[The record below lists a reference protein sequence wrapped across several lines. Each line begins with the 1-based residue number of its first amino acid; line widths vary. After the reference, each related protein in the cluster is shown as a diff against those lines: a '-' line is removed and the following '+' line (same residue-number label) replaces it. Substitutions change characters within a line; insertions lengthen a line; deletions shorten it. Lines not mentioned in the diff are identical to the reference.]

1 MRKGNRSVVLWTLY
15 FAGELSRHDLA
26 RTTGLSAATVS
37 NVIADLIADGI
48 VVETGS
54 VDSDGGRPRI
64 MLKVD
69 PSYGYVVGVG
79 VGETRVRVELY
90 DLAMAERARKEFAL
104 DPSHHEPAV
113 VARYILDG
121 LEAVLAEAGATESEV
136 IGMGLGVPGVAEQGA
151 DLLIHARAFGWDGV
165 PLGALLREG
174 TSIPVFA
181 DNGVKTTGQAELW
194 FGAGQGAQH
203 LVMTFI
209 GTGAGASIINGGVT
223 YRGTASGAG
232 EWGHTKIVLDGR
244 PCRCGSR
251 GCLEA
256 YVGAEAILAGAGR
269 ELGGDDEESV
279 FAALLADPLARP
291 ALEEAVRCLGAG
303 LADLIN
309 LFNPERVI
317 LGGWAGSLLG
327 REFLPEIR
335 AAAGRYA
342 LPLPFSQASIELGR
356 LGAEAVALG
365 AATLVVEDF
374 LLRSHAVR
382 PAGREPAGTA
392 ATGATPA
399 AAGAAGGAGG
409 AAALTSAPAGRR

>member
-1 MRKGNRSVVLWTLY
+1 MSRPQRGTLRDVRKGNRSVVLWTLY
-15 FAGELSRHDLA
+15 FANELSRHDLA
-26 RTTGLSAATVS
+26 QATGLSAATVS
-37 NVIADLIADGI
+37 NVIGDLIADGI

-64 MLKVD
+64 MLRVD

-90 DLAMAERARKEFAL
+90 DLAMQERARKEFAL

-113 VARYILDG
+113 VARHILDG
-121 LEAVLAEAGATESEV
+121 LEAVLSEAGADESEV
-136 IGMGLGVPGVAEQGA
+136 LGMGLGVPGVAEQGP

-194 FGAGQGAQH
+194 FGAGKGAQH

-209 GTGAGASIINGGVT
+209 GTGAGASVINGGVT
-223 YRGTASGAG
+223 YRGTANGAG

-269 ELGGDDEESV
+269 KLGDDDEESV

-291 ALEEAVRCLGAG
+291 AFEEAVRCLGAG

-327 REFLPEIR
+327 REFLAEIR
-335 AAAGRYA
+335 AAAAGYA

-356 LGAEAVALG
+356 LGPEAVALG

-382 PAGREPAGTA
+382 PAGRGE
-392 ATGATPA
+392 TPA
-399 AAGAAGGAGG
+399 RAAG
-409 AAALTSAPAGRR
+409 PAHG

>member
-1 MRKGNRSVVLWTLY
+1 MSRPQRGTLRDVRKGNRSVVLWTLY

-26 RTTGLSAATVS
+26 QLTGLSAATVS
-37 NVIADLIADGI
+37 NVIGDLITDGI

-64 MLKVD
+64 MLRVD

-90 DLAMAERARKEFAL
+90 DLAMEERARKEFAL

-113 VARYILDG
+113 VARHILDG
-121 LEAVLAEAGATESEV
+121 LEAVLSDAGATESQV
-136 IGMGLGVPGVAEQGA
+136 LGMGLGVPGVAEQGS

-165 PLGALLREG
+165 PLGVLIREG
-174 TSIPVFA
+174 TSLPVFA

-194 FGAGQGAQH
+194 FGAGKGAQH

-209 GTGAGASIINGGVT
+209 GTGAGASIINSGVT

-244 PCRCGSR
+244 PCRCGSQ

-256 YVGAEAILAGAGR
+256 YIGAEAILAGAGR
-269 ELGGDDEESV
+269 DLGGDDEESV
-279 FAALLADPLARP
+279 FAELLTDPLARP
-291 ALEEAVRCLGAG
+291 ALDEAIRCLGAG
-303 LADLIN
+303 LANLIN

-327 REFLPEIR
+327 RRFLPEIR
-335 AAAGRYA
+335 AAAARYA

-382 PAGREPAGTA
+382 PAGRV
-392 ATGATPA
+392 ATPA
-399 AAGAAGGAGG
+399 PAGH
-409 AAALTSAPAGRR
+409 APA

>member
-1 MRKGNRSVVLWTLY
+1 MSRPQRGTLRDVRKGNRSVVLWTLY

-26 RTTGLSAATVS
+26 QLTGLSAATVS
-37 NVIADLIADGI
+37 NVIGDLITDGI

-64 MLKVD
+64 MLRVD

-90 DLAMAERARKEFAL
+90 DLAMGERARKEFAL

-113 VARYILDG
+113 VARHILDG
-121 LEAVLAEAGATESEV
+121 LQAVLSDAGATESEV
-136 IGMGLGVPGVAEQGA
+136 LGMGLGVPGVAEQGS

-165 PLGALLREG
+165 PLGALIREG
-174 TSIPVFA
+174 TSLPVFA

-194 FGAGQGAQH
+194 FGAGKGAQH

-244 PCRCGSR
+244 PCRCGGQ

-256 YVGAEAILAGAGR
+256 YIGAEAILAGAGR
-269 ELGGDDEESV
+269 DLGGDDEERV
-279 FAALLADPLARP
+279 FAELLADPLARP
-291 ALEEAVRCLGAG
+291 ALDEAVRCLGAG
-303 LADLIN
+303 LANLIN

-327 REFLPEIR
+327 RRFLPEIR
-335 AAAGRYA
+335 AAAARYA

-374 LLRSHAVR
+374 LLRSHVVR
-382 PAGREPAGTA
+382 PAGRV
-392 ATGATPA
+392 ATPA
-399 AAGAAGGAGG
+399 PAGH
-409 AAALTSAPAGRR
+409 APA

>member
-1 MRKGNRSVVLWTLY
+1 MSRPQRGTLRDVRKGNRSVVLWTLY
-15 FAGELSRHDLA
+15 FANELSRHDLA
-26 RTTGLSAATVS
+26 QTTGLSAATVS
-37 NVIADLIADGI
+37 NVIGDLVADGI

-64 MLKVD
+64 MLRVD
-69 PSYGYVVGVG
+69 PSYGYVVGMG
-79 VGETRVRVELY
+79 VGETHVRVELY
-90 DLAMAERARKEFAL
+90 DLAMKERARKEFAL
-104 DPSHHEPAV
+104 DPSRHEPAV
-113 VARYILDG
+113 VARHILDG
-121 LEAVLAEAGATESEV
+121 LEAVLSEAGADESEV
-136 IGMGLGVPGVAEQGA
+136 LGMGLGVPGVAEQGP

-194 FGAGQGAQH
+194 FGAGKGAQH

-209 GTGAGASIINGGVT
+209 GTGAGASVITGGVT
-223 YRGTASGAG
+223 YRGTANGAG

-269 ELGGDDEESV
+269 GLGDDDEEGV

-291 ALEEAVRCLGAG
+291 AFEEAVRCLGAG
-303 LADLIN
+303 LANLIN
-309 LFNPERVI
+309 LVNPERVI

-327 REFLPEIR
+327 REFLSEIR
-335 AAAGRYA
+335 AAAARYA

-356 LGAEAVALG
+356 LGPEAVALG

-382 PAGREPAGTA
+382 PAGRV
-392 ATGATPA
+392 ATPA
-399 AAGAAGGAGG
+399 PAAG
-409 AAALTSAPAGRR
+409 PAHA

>member
-1 MRKGNRSVVLWTLY
+1 MSRPQRGTLRDVRKGNRSVVLWTLY

-26 RTTGLSAATVS
+26 QLTGLSAATVS
-37 NVIADLIADGI
+37 NVIGDLIADGI

-90 DLAMAERARKEFAL
+90 DLAMEERARKEFAL

-113 VARYILDG
+113 VARHILDG
-121 LEAVLAEAGATESEV
+121 LEAVLSDAGATESEV
-136 IGMGLGVPGVAEQGA
+136 LGMGLGVPGVAEQGA

-165 PLGALLREG
+165 PLGALIREG
-174 TSIPVFA
+174 TSLPIFA

-194 FGAGQGAQH
+194 FGAGKGAQH

-209 GTGAGASIINGGVT
+209 GTGAGASIINSGVT

-232 EWGHTKIVLDGR
+232 EWGHTKIALDGR

-256 YVGAEAILAGAGR
+256 YIGAEAILAGAGR
-269 ELGGDDEESV
+269 DLGGDDEESV
-279 FAALLADPLARP
+279 FAELLTDPLARP
-291 ALEEAVRCLGAG
+291 ALDEAIHCLGAG
-303 LADLIN
+303 LANLIN

-317 LGGWAGSLLG
+317 LGGWAGSLLA
-327 REFLPEIR
+327 RRFLPEIR
-335 AAAGRYA
+335 AAAARYS

-382 PAGREPAGTA
+382 PAGRV
-392 ATGATPA
+392 ATPA
-399 AAGAAGGAGG
+399 PAGH
-409 AAALTSAPAGRR
+409 APA

>member
-1 MRKGNRSVVLWTLY
+1 MSRPQRGTLRDVRKGNRSVVLWTLY
-15 FAGELSRHDLA
+15 FANELSRHDLA
-26 RTTGLSAATVS
+26 QLTGLSAATVS
-37 NVIADLIADGI
+37 NVIGDLIADGI

-64 MLKVD
+64 MLRVD

-90 DLAMAERARKEFAL
+90 DLAMQERARKEFAL

-113 VARYILDG
+113 VARHILDG
-121 LEAVLAEAGATESEV
+121 LEAVLSDAGATESEV
-136 IGMGLGVPGVAEQGA
+136 LGMGLGVPGVAEQGP

-165 PLGALLREG
+165 PLGALIREG
-174 TSIPVFA
+174 TSLPIFA

-194 FGAGQGAQH
+194 FGAGKGAQH

-269 ELGGDDEESV
+269 DLGGDDEESV
-279 FAALLADPLARP
+279 FAELLTDPLARP
-291 ALEEAVRCLGAG
+291 ALDEAIRCLGAG
-303 LADLIN
+303 LANLIN

-317 LGGWAGSLLG
+317 VGGWAGSLLA
-327 REFLPEIR
+327 RRFLPEIR
-335 AAAGRYA
+335 TAAARYA

-382 PAGREPAGTA
+382 PAGRV
-392 ATGATPA
+392 ATPA
-399 AAGAAGGAGG
+399 SAGH
-409 AAALTSAPAGRR
+409 APA

>member
-1 MRKGNRSVVLWTLY
+1 MSRPQRGTLRDVRKGNRSVVLWTLY

-26 RTTGLSAATVS
+26 QLTGLSAATVS
-37 NVIADLIADGI
+37 NVIGDLITDGI

-64 MLKVD
+64 MLRVD

-90 DLAMAERARKEFAL
+90 DLALQERARKEFAL
-104 DPSHHEPAV
+104 DPSHHEPSV
-113 VARYILDG
+113 VARHVLDG
-121 LEAVLAEAGATESEV
+121 LRAVLSDAGATESEV
-136 IGMGLGVPGVAEQGA
+136 LGMGIGVPGVAEQGS

-165 PLGALLREG
+165 PLGALIREG
-174 TSIPVFA
+174 TSLPVFA

-194 FGAGQGAQH
+194 FGAGKGAQH

-244 PCRCGSR
+244 PCRCGGQ

-269 ELGGDDEESV
+269 DLGGDDEERV
-279 FAALLADPLARP
+279 FAELLADPLARP
-291 ALEEAVRCLGAG
+291 ALDEAVRCLGAG
-303 LADLIN
+303 LANLIN

-327 REFLPEIR
+327 RRFLPEIR
-335 AAAGRYA
+335 AAAARYA

-382 PAGREPAGTA
+382 PAGRT
-392 ATGATPA
+392 ATPA
-399 AAGAAGGAGG
+399 PADH
-409 AAALTSAPAGRR
+409 APA

>member
-1 MRKGNRSVVLWTLY
+1 MSRPQRGTLRDVRKGNRSVVLWTLY

-26 RTTGLSAATVS
+26 RLTGLSAATVS
-37 NVIADLIADGI
+37 NVIGDLIADGI

-64 MLKVD
+64 MLRVD

-90 DLAMAERARKEFAL
+90 DLALEGRAKKEFAL

-113 VARYILDG
+113 VARHVLDG
-121 LEAVLAEAGATESEV
+121 LEAVLSDAGAGESEV
-136 IGMGLGVPGVAEQGA
+136 LGMGLGVPGVAEQGS

-165 PLGALLREG
+165 PLGALIREG
-174 TSIPVFA
+174 TPLPVFA

-194 FGAGQGAQH
+194 FGAGKGAQH
-203 LVMTFI
+203 LVMAFI
-209 GTGAGASIINGGVT
+209 GTGAGASVVNGGVT
-223 YRGTASGAG
+223 YRGTANGAG

-244 PCRCGSR
+244 PCRCGGQ

-269 ELGGDDEESV
+269 DLGGDDEESV
-279 FAALLADPLARP
+279 FAELLTDPLARP
-291 ALEEAVRCLGAG
+291 ALEEAIGSLGAG
-303 LADLIN
+303 LANLIN
-309 LFNPERVI
+309 LLNPERVI

-327 REFLPEIR
+327 QRFLPEIR
-335 AAAGRYA
+335 AAASRYA
-342 LPLPFSQASIELGR
+342 LPLPFSQTSIELGR

-382 PAGREPAGTA
+382 PAGRVAPPA
-392 ATGATPA
+392 P
-399 AAGAAGGAGG
+399 
-409 AAALTSAPAGRR
+409 APAGHAPA

>member
-1 MRKGNRSVVLWTLY
+1 MSRPQRGTLRDVRKGNRSVVLWTLY

-26 RTTGLSAATVS
+26 QLTGLSAATVS
-37 NVIADLIADGI
+37 NVIGDLITDGI

-90 DLAMAERARKEFAL
+90 DLAMEERARKEFAL

-113 VARYILDG
+113 VARHVLDG
-121 LEAVLAEAGATESEV
+121 LEAVLSDAGATESEV
-136 IGMGLGVPGVAEQGA
+136 LGMGLGVPGVAEQGS

-165 PLGALLREG
+165 PLGALIREG
-174 TSIPVFA
+174 TSLPVFA

-194 FGAGQGAQH
+194 FGAGKGAQH

-209 GTGAGASIINGGVT
+209 GTGAGASIINSGVT

-244 PCRCGSR
+244 PCRCGGQ

-256 YVGAEAILAGAGR
+256 YIGAEAILAGAGR
-269 ELGGDDEESV
+269 DLGGDDEESV
-279 FAALLADPLARP
+279 FAELLADPLARP
-291 ALEEAVRCLGAG
+291 ALDEAVRCLGAG
-303 LADLIN
+303 LANLIN

-327 REFLPEIR
+327 RRFLPEIR
-335 AAAGRYA
+335 AAAARYA

-382 PAGREPAGTA
+382 PAGRVVP
-392 ATGATPA
+392 P
-399 AAGAAGGAGG
+399 
-409 AAALTSAPAGRR
+409 APAPADHAPA